1 MKINHKNYFSSHL
14 RIGNLWPHRCIFPSQ
29 STTHFAFYNVNHL
42 RNISIMKCHSISRI
56 FFRKIDFTEK
66 VTQVFI
72 FSKTLPVD
80 HVSFPLLLATIYFY
94 LLEIFLH
101 IVPNCKQ
108 TVKNVNKYTTKY
120 VNKNKPG
127 ANFMHQNTAILST
140 CQYQIAINCIWK
152 LKRV

>member
-1 MKINHKNYFSSHL
+1 
-14 RIGNLWPHRCIFPSQ
+14 
-29 STTHFAFYNVNHL
+29 
-42 RNISIMKCHSISRI
+42 MKCHSISRI

-140 CQYQIAINCIWK
+140 CQYQIAINCI
-152 LKRV
+152 